1 MESDSPLSDVT
12 DRNVVVVGGIG
23 MDYVGRAQT
32 LPGPGG
38 SSEGDAFT
46 IQPGGKGA
54 NGAVA
59 AARLGARTALVGCV
73 GEDEPGAHVLHHLR
87 GEQVDIRFVQQE
99 EQAATGATVIQV
111 DAGGEKQTVSRPGS
125 NHHLTAEDVRRAGS
139 AFAEA
144 AVLLVQLE
152 VPAAC
157 VEEAIRH
164 AHDVGAQVVLDPAP
178 VHAFPEDLLSYVDV
192 ITPNAQEAEELTG
205 VAVEGRS
212 SARRAAERLL
222 ERGAGAVAVQAGGE
236 GNLLMWPDG
245 TVWMPMLPIDV
256 VDTTGAGDAFAAG
269 FAVQMAEGH
278 SPAESAR
285 FAHVCAG
292 LAATELGAQAALP
305 RRETV
310 LETKT
315 KHRVR

>member
-1 MESDSPLSDVT
+1 MESDSPLLDIT
-12 DRNVVVVGGIG
+12 NRNVVVVGGIG

-46 IQPGGKGA
+46 VQPGGKGA

-59 AARLGARTALVGCV
+59 AARLGARTALIGCV
-73 GEDEPGAHVLHHLR
+73 GEDKPGARVLHHLH
-87 GEQVDIRFVQQE
+87 GEQVDIRFVQQ

-111 DAGGEKQTVSRPGS
+111 DAGGEKKTVSRPGS
-125 NHHLTAEDVRRAGS
+125 NHHLTAEDIRRAKP

-157 VEEAIRH
+157 VEEAVRR
-164 AHDVGAQVVLDPAP
+164 AHDAGVQVVLDPAP

-205 VAVEGRS
+205 VAVENRS

-222 ERGAGAVAVQAGGE
+222 ERGAGTVAIQAGGE

-245 TVWMPMLPIDV
+245 SVWMPMLPIDV

-269 FAVQMAEGH
+269 FAVQMAEGY
-278 SPAESAR
+278 SLAESAR

-305 RRETV
+305 QRETV
-310 LETKT
+310 LEIKK
-315 KHRVR
+315 KHSVG